1 MKKIHKIILVV
12 TVCATLFISFV
23 IPISATGAN
32 DSATNYLRV
41 PYLDP
46 KILISNVQTDGY
58 HETYMFDSNLTFP
71 ISFSP
76 DGVFLYNSTTFL
88 NGVTL
93 FPVATINRNKGDNSL
108 YGINS
113 NVGDFGIE
121 IGVPD
126 NFVGCNFTLAFNP
139 FALPK
144 DFALSTKQYAY
155 NSLGTFYIHR
165 DMPDSTSQNYLRA
178 SSYSMYSEIVFV
190 AKDGEVKT
198 LEFSK
203 SITLSTFYYS
213 KYFLEE
219 LRLFIRTYS
228 DIIDSDVLVK
238 SLHVKASDL
247 NQFDQAY
254 IFGTN
259 RWIDSSRNDIYKL
272 FNTWNPKVFVTSPT
286 ILESVASGVN
296 AIWNLKIFN
305 TFTIGNIFSACV
317 GILMTRWLLKMFVG
331 G

>member
-1 MKKIHKIILVV
+1 
-12 TVCATLFISFV
+12 
-23 IPISATGAN
+23 
-32 DSATNYLRV
+32 
-41 PYLDP
+41 
-46 KILISNVQTDGY
+46 
-58 HETYMFDSNLTFP
+58 
-71 ISFSP
+71 
-76 DGVFLYNSTTFL
+76 
-88 NGVTL
+88 
-93 FPVATINRNKGDNSL
+93 
-108 YGINS
+108 
-113 NVGDFGIE
+113 
-121 IGVPD
+121 
-126 NFVGCNFTLAFNP
+126 
-139 FALPK
+139 
-144 DFALSTKQYAY
+144 
-155 NSLGTFYIHR
+155 
-165 DMPDSTSQNYLRA
+165 MPDSTSQNYLRA